1 VTVQV
6 VEIPD
11 RFLGF
16 ADRGEKW
23 AAWLDGLPR
32 MVRDLLAEWDLC
44 VDGPST
50 HGEGALIVPVRT
62 ADQAPA
68 ALKVHLPDE
77 ESEHEH
83 LVLRTWNGD
92 GAVRLLRADPHRFAM
107 LLERLHPVDL
117 TSLPALDACEIVA
130 GFYRRLHVPA
140 GPRFRTL
147 SSYVRRWADDLLAL
161 PVDAP
166 VPRRYVEQAGSLARD
181 LGSDPRCDGVLIH
194 GDLHQLN
201 VLAADREPW
210 LVIDPKGLS
219 GDPHYEV
226 APLLWNVWEE
236 IIGSGDVR
244 AAIRRRFHTVV
255 EVADLDEDR
264 ARDWVIVRMLFNV
277 SWATEDLVGGPVD
290 AEASDAITTSLTI
303 AKAVQD

>member
-1 VTVQV
+1 MPVA
-6 VEIPD
+6 IPE
-11 RFLGF
+11 RFRGF

-32 MVRDLLAEWDLC
+32 MVHDLLADWDLR
-44 VDGPST
+44 VDGPSM

-62 ADQAPA
+62 ADETPA

-117 TSLPALDACEIVA
+117 TTVPVLEACEIVA
-130 GFYRRLHVPA
+130 GFYHRLHVPA
-140 GPRFRTL
+140 GPQFRAL
-147 SSYVRRWADDLLAL
+147 SSYVRRWAGDLLAL

-166 VPRRYVEQAGSLARD
+166 VPRRYVDQAGSLARD
-181 LGSDPRCDGVLIH
+181 FVADPGCDGTLIH
-194 GDLHQLN
+194 GDLHQMN
-201 VLAADREPW
+201 VLGADREPW

-226 APLLWNVWEE
+226 APLLWNVWDEVT
-236 IIGSGDVR
+236 GSGDVR
-244 AAIRRRFHTVV
+244 TAIRRRFHTVV
-255 EVADLDEDR
+255 DVAGLDEDR
-264 ARDWVIVRMLFNV
+264 ARDWVIVRELFNV
-277 SWATEDLVGGPVD
+277 SWAIQDLAGGPVD
-290 AEASDAITTSLTI
+290 AESRDWITTSLTI

>member
-1 VTVQV
+1 
-6 VEIPD
+6 
-11 RFLGF
+11 
-16 ADRGEKW
+16 
-23 AAWLDGLPR
+23 
-32 MVRDLLAEWDLC
+32 MVRDLLAEWELT
-44 VDGPST
+44 VDGSST
-50 HGEGALIVPVRT
+50 HGEGALIVPVLT
-62 ADQAPA
+62 ADGTPA

-92 GAVRLLRADPHRFAM
+92 GAVRLLRADPHRFAL

-117 TSLPALDACEIVA
+117 TTVPVPEGCEVVA

-140 GPRFRTL
+140 GPQFRTL

-181 LGSDPRCDGVLIH
+181 FVSDPACDGTLIH
-194 GDLHQLN
+194 GDLHQMN
-201 VLAADREPW
+201 VLGADREPW

-226 APLLWNVWEE
+226 APLLWNVWDEVT
-236 IIGSGDVR
+236 GSGDVR

-255 EVADLDEDR
+255 DVAGLDEDR
-264 ARDWVIVRMLFNV
+264 ARDWVIVRELFNV
-277 SWATEDLVGGPVD
+277 SWAIEDLAGGPVD
-290 AEASDAITTSLTI
+290 AESRDWITTSLTI
-303 AKAVQD
+303 AKAIQD